1 MMRKFSTQ
9 GMRLGLLMAALVT
22 MSGCVNLNQSRL
34 SLASSPFTRKL
45 TTVLELQENRPI
57 DTTVYLKGK
66 VISRVPLL
74 GEQVYQLQDTT
85 GMIWVL
91 TKAAIPSRG
100 DEVLIKGQLR
110 YQKILLNGKDQGALY
125 LELLEQLEPKSNQ

>member
-1 MMRKFSTQ
+1 MQRFSIHSFKILLVLT
-9 GMRLGLLMAALVT
+9 GLVVMP
-22 MSGCVNLNQSRL
+22 GCLNLAQSRL
-34 SLASSPFTRKL
+34 SLMSHPLTGDL
-45 TTVLELQENRPI
+45 TTVLELQKKRPI

-91 TKAAIPSRG
+91 TKAAIPTSG
-100 DEVLIKGQLR
+100 EEVLIKGLVR
-110 YQKILLNGKDQGALY
+110 YKKIPLNGKDQGSLY
-125 LELLEQLEPKSNQ
+125 LELIEQLEPQPTS